1 MKYLMFIAHQQ
12 GVSGQM
18 VIMQVK
24 AGQVLQLT
32 SKHVPGHSN
41 VLLESL
47 PPWTASIP
55 LLLTLAIVFLF
66 NTSFLS
72 NFFLFMVNSPFFIS
86 KMGGK
91 KTPRFY

>member
-41 VLLESL
+41 VLLENL
-47 PPWTASIP
+47 PPWIASIP

-72 NFFLFMVNSPFFIS
+72 NFLVFMVISPFFI
-86 KMGGK
+86 
-91 KTPRFY
+91 F